1 MSLPL
6 TISRVNELPASPAAN
21 AIYIVKSEVAGKA
34 ELYFTGNNP
43 STVMSMITHSEVEG
57 MISDMVEK
65 AVSDAKSVF
74 IYKDFPSMRRESF
87 DHVVLAY
94 VEDAT
99 ADPINPAP
107 NAAYIFDP
115 TNNTWI
121 PLPAGK
127 KDISWTDIKNG
138 PTSSATSIDLAVAA
152 THSHSNKVTLDKIGE
167 SNDGLTFEGKPVQN
181 ITVTSNW

>member
-6 TISRVNELPASPAAN
+6 TISRVNAMPASPLAN
-21 AIYIVKSEVAGKA
+21 AIYIVKSKVPGKA
-34 ELYFTGNNP
+34 ELYFTGNSP
-43 STVMSMITHSEVEG
+43 SAVMSTITHTEVEE
-57 MISDMVEK
+57 MIANMVEK
-65 AVSDAKSVF
+65 AVSGAKSVYIF
-74 IYKDFPSMRRESF
+74 KDFPSMRRETF

-121 PLPAGK
+121 PLPSGK
-127 KDISWTDIKNG
+127 KEISWADIKNG
-138 PTSSATSIDLAVAA
+138 PTSTVASIDSAVAA
-152 THSHSNKVTLDKIGE
+152 SHSHSNKAVLDKIGE
-167 SNDGLTFEGKPVQN
+167 SNGGLTFNGEPVQN
-181 ITVTSNW
+181 ITVTNNW